1 MSTAAESLRGTPET
15 DAILCGHR
23 PSTTATT
30 KEQGSRAPSVA
41 KKHSLSPK
49 AISARTKRTGQG
61 ALGPPFWGSGDGSR
75 REGLSRKGCG
85 AHSPSGGRGTKQPA
99 TEPSLPCCRRPSLC
113 GACPGS
119 PADSPGTAEAPRAG
133 SAWRRGPWSLESESE
148 LSQSAVLLHASIPH
162 TLQGGNSQCPRRRA
176 DTIPAFL
183 GKISNDASDKI
194 PAGFLSKAV

>member
-1 MSTAAESLRGTPET
+1 MLPKNIHCPLKQFQREQRVRVRMHWVPLSGAAVMAVIGEGWAGS
-15 DAILCGHR
+15 DA
-23 PSTTATT
+23 
-30 KEQGSRAPSVA
+30 V
-41 KKHSLSPK
+41 
-49 AISARTKRTGQG
+49 RT
-61 ALGPPFWGSGDGSR
+61 LR
-75 REGLSRKGCG
+75 RE
-85 AHSPSGGRGTKQPA
+85 GRGTKQVT

-113 GACPGS
+113 GACPGP

-133 SAWRRGPWSLESESE
+133 SAWRRGPWSLESKSE
-148 LSQSAVLLHASIPH
+148 LSQSAILLHASLPH